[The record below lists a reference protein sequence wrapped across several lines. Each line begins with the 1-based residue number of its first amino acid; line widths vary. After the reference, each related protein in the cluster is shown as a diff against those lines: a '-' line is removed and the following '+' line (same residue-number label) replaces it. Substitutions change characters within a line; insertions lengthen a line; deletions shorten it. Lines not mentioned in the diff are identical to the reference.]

1 MAAPLCGIDQLAQ
14 LQGKPAVALLG
25 LVCRHLHGDRI
36 EMVYP
41 PNRHLNARVRAFADW
56 AIALF
61 GSTPALQAREP
72 LPAVQEPSTT
82 LH

>member
-1 MAAPLCGIDQLAQ
+1 MSIWSWLQAAPYLDDGSLVQVLPEWSHPQL
-14 LQGKPAVALLG
+14 PI
-25 LVCRHLHGDRI
+25 HL
-36 EMVYP
+36 VYP

-61 GSTPALQAREP
+61 GSTPALQARGP
-72 LPAVQEPSTT
+72 LPAPQEASTT